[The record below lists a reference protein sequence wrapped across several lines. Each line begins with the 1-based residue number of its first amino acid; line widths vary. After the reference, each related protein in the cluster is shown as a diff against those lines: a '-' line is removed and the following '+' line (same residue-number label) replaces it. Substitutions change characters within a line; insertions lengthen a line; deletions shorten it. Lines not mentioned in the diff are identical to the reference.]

1 MGYLLFYFQRYGIF
15 TILLPGIWD
24 IYYFISRDL
33 GYLLFY
39 FQGYG
44 IFTILLPGIWDIY
57 YFTSRDLGYL
67 LFYFQGYGILCLFYF
82 QGYGILCLFYF
93 QGYGIFTILLPGI
106 WDILS
111 IFSNTANNKR
121 KRTQKQKVALDPH
134 YTYLL
139 HLTFFFLYMTHLH

>member
-1 MGYLLFYFQRYGIF
+1 MDF
-15 TILLPGIWD
+15 
-24 IYYFISRDL
+24 RDM

-57 YFTSRDLGYL
+57 YFTSRDMGYL

-82 QGYGILCLFYF
+82 QGYGM
-93 QGYGIFTILLPGI
+93 FTILLPGI

-121 KRTQKQKVALDPH
+121 KRTQKRKVALDPH